1 MAAGE
6 PAEVPTDV
14 KEVAARFVLLTL
26 LACAA
31 GALTVGLFCL
41 TKPTFFATHLASCV
55 IKPPFS
61 ETYF

>member
-1 MAAGE
+1 MAADE

-31 GALTVGLFCL
+31 SALTVGLFCL
-41 TKPTFFATHLASCV
+41 K
-55 IKPPFS
+55 K
-61 ETYF
+61 